1 MSKGAVVAS
10 STSEQARVIGAVCA
24 MISVAAPPFLV
35 AVLAV
40 QIEDQLG
47 FSTTEL
53 GLGVGGYFLI
63 SAVMS
68 PVAVVAVLGAGWVL
82 SVAAVSAFS
91 ERLQAAIES
100 ASSNAPASVVVLSVM
115 DFIAASVGEVVDGF
129 FDPRPGVF
137 AGGISNA
144 FDGTLTAFVVPPCVG
159 VLPEVA
165 VVVRVPAADTGPV
178 PMPPMLQSDARN
190 CTPQRRNVA
199 SRLLHRKC
207 CDRRDA

>member
-1 MSKGAVVAS
+1 MLLASVPFASVPVSAFPIVVAGGVVAGVVASAGGVVGAGAVV
-10 STSEQARVIGAVCA
+10 
-24 MISVAAPPFLV
+24 
-35 AVLAV
+35 
-40 QIEDQLG
+40 
-47 FSTTEL
+47 
-53 GLGVGGYFLI
+53 

-91 ERLQAAIES
+91 ERLQAAIGS

-129 FDPRPGVF
+129 FDPRPRVF

-159 VLPEVA
+159 VLPEVV
-165 VVVRVPAADTGPV
+165 VVVRVPAADPGPV